1 MPTNNE
7 IIDLSYLRD
16 TLRSQSLKLE
26 KAKSGVKE
34 IEMTINA
41 LEFQLRQMLI
51 S

>member
-1 MPTNNE
+1 MPTDKE

-26 KAKSGVKE
+26 KAKIEVKE